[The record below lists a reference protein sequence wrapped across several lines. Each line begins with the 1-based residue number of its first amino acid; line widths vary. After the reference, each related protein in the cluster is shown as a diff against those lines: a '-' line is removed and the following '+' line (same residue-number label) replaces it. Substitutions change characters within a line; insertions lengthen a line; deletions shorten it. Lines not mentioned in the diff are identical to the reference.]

1 MKCKHTWDVTPQEAI
16 ALQKELQGRVSV
28 MPLKKNI
35 QTIAGVDVS
44 LNLYGK
50 EAYAGI
56 IVLSFPDCTPI
67 EYALETCRI
76 DFPYIP
82 GLLSFR
88 EIPPLLACFQ
98 KLSVKPDVIMVDG
111 QGIAHPRRLGIASH
125 FGVLTDTPTIGCAK
139 SILYGKAERPTAT
152 HRESPLINPKT
163 KEQIGTL
170 LFVKDRSNPIVISP
184 GHLVSFD
191 NAIEI
196 TKACLK
202 GYRLPE
208 PTRQAHLLV
217 NKFRTGELPYEGK
230 TNNLAGT

>member
-1 MKCKHTWDVTPQEAI
+1 MKCKHAWDVTPQEAI
-16 ALQKELQGRVSV
+16 ALQQELQGRVSLL
-28 MPLKKNI
+28 PLKKPI
-35 QTIAGVDVS
+35 QTIAGADVS
-44 LNLYGK
+44 LNRFGK

-56 IVLSFPDCTPI
+56 IVLSYPDCKPI
-67 EYALETCRI
+67 TYALEMCRI
-76 DFPYIP
+76 NFPYIP

-88 EIPPLLACFQ
+88 EIPALLACFE
-98 KLSVKPDVIMVDG
+98 KLSVKPDVLMVDG

-125 FGVLTDTPTIGCAK
+125 LGVLTGIPTIGCAK
-139 SILYGKAERPTAT
+139 SILYGKAERPTAI
-152 HRESPLINPKT
+152 HRENLLIDPKT
-163 KEQIGTL
+163 KEPIGTL

-191 NAIEI
+191 DAVSV

-217 NKFRTGELPYEGK
+217 NKFRTGELTYEGE
-230 TNNLAGT
+230 TNYLAGA